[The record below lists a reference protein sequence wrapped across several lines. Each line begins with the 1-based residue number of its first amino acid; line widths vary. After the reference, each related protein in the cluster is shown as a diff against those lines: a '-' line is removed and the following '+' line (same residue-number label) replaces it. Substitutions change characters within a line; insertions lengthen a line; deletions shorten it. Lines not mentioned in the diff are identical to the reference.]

1 MEHNNEIISIVQG
14 RLCNSMDKDFQKI
27 IVAFLKNVDLN
38 SKPFYEY
45 SHYIYQ
51 FLAFELAKKNII
63 GQFSFLEM
71 APSPYIEAMPEKK
84 TLVVEPW

>member
-45 SHYIYQ
+45 SHYIY
-51 FLAFELAKKNII
+51 
-63 GQFSFLEM
+63 
-71 APSPYIEAMPEKK
+71 
-84 TLVVEPW
+84 